1 MDKKEIYRNLKR
13 SPNNIRFAEI
23 YGIVEIFGFR
33 YKGGKGSHRIFVKE
47 GITEIMNFQNVKG
60 KVKPYQIKQFIKIIE
75 KYGLSE
81 E

>member
-1 MDKKEIYRNLKR
+1 LAKKEIYRNLKQ

-23 YGIVEIFGFR
+23 YGITKIFGFKF
-33 YKGGKGSHRIFVKE
+33 KGGKGSHRIF
-47 GITEIMNFQNVKG
+47 VKG

-75 KYGLSE
+75 KYGLLE

>member
-1 MDKKEIYRNLKR
+1 LAKKEIYRNLKQ

-23 YGIVEIFGFR
+23 YGITKIFGFKF
-33 YKGGKGSHRIFVKE
+33 KGGKGSHRIFVKE
-47 GITEIMNFQNVKG
+47 GIIEIINFQNVKG

-75 KYGLSE
+75 KYGLLE